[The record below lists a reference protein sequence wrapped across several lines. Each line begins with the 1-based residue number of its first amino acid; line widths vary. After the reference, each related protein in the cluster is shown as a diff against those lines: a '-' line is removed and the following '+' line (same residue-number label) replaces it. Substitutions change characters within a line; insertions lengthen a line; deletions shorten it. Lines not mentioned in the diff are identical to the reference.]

1 VKFRR
6 HLTYANVTATLA
18 LVLALGGGAAYAV
31 DKINSR
37 DVVNGSLRSVDLKN
51 HKAVRGADVKRNSL
65 TGRQIKERTLS
76 SVGAPSLSGDE
87 TVDCVPA
94 SFTAF
99 TNCAVTA
106 LQLHTR
112 SRVLLIATGNQESVG
127 GPAQASCRMSVDGVR
142 ETLAVLPGEA
152 RSSDTSGTATN
163 GFARTLVSGS
173 LNAGLHRFA
182 LTCMRFSGSVRID
195 SPTIAA
201 VAVGTG

>member
-51 HKAVRGADVKRNSL
+51 HKAVRGVDVKHDTL
-65 TGRQIKERTLS
+65 TGKQINEKRLNGSSIARLVGGETGGCTLL
-76 SVGAPSLSGDE
+76 VTPR
-87 TVDCVPA
+87 
-94 SFTAF
+94 
-99 TNCAVTA
+99 NCVTA
-106 LQLHTR
+106 KLALVR
-112 SRVLLIATGNQESVG
+112 SSRVLVIATGNQESLG
-127 GPAQASCRMSVDGVR
+127 GPGQASCRISIDGR
-142 ETLAVLPGEA
+142 AQPFPADPGEV
-152 RSSDTSGTATN
+152 STDNTSITATN
-163 GFARTLVSGS
+163 GFARTFLSPDP
-173 LNAGLHRFA
+173 LPAGQHTIA
-182 LTCMRFSGSVRID
+182 LSCKRLLGSVRID

>member
-18 LVLALGGGAAYAV
+18 LLLALGGGAAYAV

-51 HKAVRGADVKRNSL
+51 HKAVRGVDVKRNSL

-76 SVGAPSLSGDE
+76 PRGATRLSGDE
-87 TVDCVPA
+87 TVDCAPT

-99 TNCAVTA
+99 TDCAVTT
-106 LQLHTR
+106 LQLDAR

-127 GPAQASCRMSVDGVR
+127 GPAQASCRMSIDGIR

-152 RSSDTSGTATN
+152 RSSNTSGTATN

-173 LNAGLHRFA
+173 LDAGSHRFA
-182 LTCMRFSGSVRID
+182 LMCKRFSGSVRID

-201 VAVGTG
+201 VAIGAG